1 MMTPLILAAGLQYTE
16 VVDLLLRDERVDP
29 WRHVH
34 SYLSVRRFSTF
45 PCFAFEHYTF
55 EPENRRFQYSN
66 VEPQIRRGLHRRR
79 MAQLRGVVRAKVAFR
94 RLRFRA
100 AERAFA
106 PGAAGALSAGAHFEY
121 QVPKLEEVG
130 EGGAA
135 VGGHTAIAAQGGA
148 LFHSCY

>member
-34 SYLSVRRFSTF
+34 SHLSVRRFSTF
-45 PCFAFEHYTF
+45 PCRSFDHYMP
-55 EPENRRFQYSN
+55 PEIRRFRYSN
-66 VEPQIRRGLHRRR
+66 VEPGIRRGLHRRR
-79 MAQLRGVVRAKVAFR
+79 MAQFRGMVRAKIAFR